1 MLALGVAR
9 LGVGLPLMRDHLE
22 AAQPSRP
29 LSLKRV
35 LDAIA
40 RRQPID
46 WQWTK
51 MRDTAALLNPVE
63 KSQIFFLKLP
73 LSRASNL
80 LKQCPIGLVKE

>member
-22 AAQPSRP
+22 AAQPRRP
-29 LSLKRV
+29 LSLKCF

-40 RRQPID
+40 GRQPID
-46 WQWTK
+46 WQWAK

-63 KSQIFFLKLP
+63 KSQIFFLK
-73 LSRASNL
+73 ASPVPCFQLAETVPNRL
-80 LKQCPIGLVKE
+80 G